1 MYYPCTHPVVM
12 LFYHGVLGHVSFV
25 SLCLSCIHHQQL
37 DVSLTVHHEL
47 CINYILIIYYILITN
62 LMHRLWFIYLWNI
75 IPLHVSSHK
84 CSSSGG
90 YNCTHA
96 AYGTVTLYKS
106 SRWPVGTQ
114 REWELTVGQRL
125 LVGDLRHP
133 PTTFLLRSVLTH
145 AAYRLATVSS
155 RREWQY
161 RVPHVYN
168 CILLKMSVYGSKHVE
183 E

>member
-90 YNCTHA
+90 YNCIHA
-96 AYGTVTLYKS
+96 AYCTVILYES
-106 SRWPVGTQ
+106 SWWPVGTQ
-114 REWELTVGQRL
+114 LEFSLKLCTV
-125 LVGDLRHP
+125 
-133 PTTFLLRSVLTH
+133 
-145 AAYRLATVSS
+145 YRQANTNS
-155 RREWQY
+155 RTEWQY
-161 RVPHVYN
+161 HMLHVYN
-168 CILLKMSVYGSKHVE
+168 CILLKMNIYGSKHVE